1 MKVLKFG
8 GGCLKNSESILRVVE
23 ILQSDKEPKAVVV
36 SALNG
41 VTDQLI
47 DGMTAARESESNVPN
62 LVGQIK
68 DAHVQVI
75 EAIISENILKNS
87 VISELEAKLQ
97 RLERLLYGIAYTEE
111 IFDSVRVLI
120 LSYGERLSAITV
132 AGLLNSHGIQSIAL
146 ESDKIGIQT
155 ESACDN
161 ATAVLSTVRENLEQ
175 EVAPLLKQGI
185 TPIITGYFG
194 CDEEGR
200 ISTFGRN
207 GSDYSAAVVTH
218 GIGAKTLEIWKDVKG
233 FMTANPKLVEHA
245 KQIDHL
251 SYYEAAELSYFGAK
265 ILHPRTVEPLINSE
279 VEISIRNINAPDDRP
294 TLILPTGQMKDDVI
308 KSVTYNNEISVL
320 KVQGAGVGYRP
331 GIIGDIGKK
340 LFDSNINIY
349 SVITAQTC
357 INLLI
362 DRNDSDRSV
371 KVLKP
376 LEGGVIERIIVDDDI
391 ALVAVVGEGLVR
403 TEGLAA
409 KVFSAVAERE
419 INVEMISAGASEVA
433 YYFTVSQGDMEHA
446 VQAIHSCFF
455 EQ

>member
-1 MKVLKFG
+1 
-8 GGCLKNSESILRVVE
+8 
-23 ILQSDKEPKAVVV
+23 
-36 SALNG
+36 
-41 VTDQLI
+41 
-47 DGMTAARESESNVPN
+47 
-62 LVGQIK
+62 
-68 DAHVQVI
+68 
-75 EAIISENILKNS
+75 
-87 VISELEAKLQ
+87 
-97 RLERLLYGIAYTEE
+97 
-111 IFDSVRVLI
+111 
-120 LSYGERLSAITV
+120 
-132 AGLLNSHGIQSIAL
+132 L
-146 ESDKIGIQT
+146 ESDEIGILT
-155 ESACDN
+155 EAACDN
-161 ATAVLSTVRENLEQ
+161 ATAILSAVRKNLEQ
-175 EVAPLLKQGI
+175 EVAPLLKQGLI
-185 TPIITGYFG
+185 PIITGYFG

-207 GSDYSAAVVTH
+207 GSDYSAAVVAH
-218 GIGAKTLEIWKDVKG
+218 GLDAECLEIWKDING
-233 FMTANPKLVEHA
+233 FQTADPKLVETA
-245 KQIDHL
+245 RQIDRL

-265 ILHPRTVEPLINSE
+265 ILHPRTVEPLINSG
-279 VEISIRNINAPDDRP
+279 VEISIRNINAPHTEP
-294 TLILPTGQMKDDVI
+294 TLILPTGHMKDDVI
-308 KSVTYNNEISVL
+308 KSVTYNDEISVL

-340 LFDSNINIY
+340 LSDNNINIY

-409 KVFSAVAERE
+409 KVFSAVAERK

-446 VQAIHSCFF
+446 VQAIHKCFF